1 MQGAGNGRQQV
12 DAPLAPLGVS
22 ATQES
27 DSGVPQ
33 SESEY
38 KGLDELLGKAKRGR
52 DGEKE
57 GGLTWDEESAI
68 VSYKSGDSYGLN
80 GKLSEGVPLTAYQSQ
95 LRDHLDT
102 ALEKLPVYQ
111 GTVYRHYAFDDF
123 GGREALLQFLG
134 KLSPDDPIN
143 LGGYLSV
150 SMDPNTD
157 RTGGQYTVDM
167 VIDAKTARSING
179 FGANTEREAI
189 LARNV
194 RLMPRSVERVGP
206 YKFKITAEEYANGSG
221 ELESGEL
228 AAERVRHMREGEQG
242 REDLRGISGRDP
254 VGVPAENQGTAGREG
269 YNTGLSGVSAGNRSA
284 ALDDAGMA
292 ADHAGTGAGSGA
304 GPRTREVNDGL
315 GGAVLRRILF
325 MGRRSPGSGRSSEL
339 SDGGIFCG

>member
-1 MQGAGNGRQQV
+1 MQGAGHSWQQEV
-12 DAPLAPLGVS
+12 SPLAPLGVS

-33 SESEY
+33 SENEY

-68 VSYKSGDSYGLN
+68 VSYKSGDS
-80 GKLSEGVPLTAYQSQ
+80 GKFSQ
-95 LRDHLDT
+95 
-102 ALEKLPVYQ
+102 
-111 GTVYRHYAFDDF
+111 
-123 GGREALLQFLG
+123 
-134 KLSPDDPIN
+134 DDPIN

-150 SMDPNTD
+150 SMNPNTD

-228 AAERVRHMREGEQG
+228 AAERVQHLREGEQG
-242 REDLRGISGRDP
+242 REDLRGISGRYP

-269 YNTGLSGVSAGNRSA
+269 YNAGLSGVSAGNRPA

-292 ADHAGTGAGSGA
+292 ADYAGPGAGSGA

-315 GGAVLRRILF
+315 GGAVLRRIIF
-325 MGRRSPGSGRSSEL
+325 MGRRSPGSGRSSE
-339 SDGGIFCG
+339 SPDGGIFCG

>member
-1 MQGAGNGRQQV
+1 MQGAGHSWQQEV
-12 DAPLAPLGVS
+12 SPLAPLGVS

-27 DSGVPQ
+27 DPSVPQ

-68 VSYKSGDSYGLN
+68 VSYKSGDSYGLS

-95 LRDHLDT
+95 LRDHLGT

-134 KLSPDDPIN
+134 KFSQGDPIN

-189 LARNV
+189 LPRGV
-194 RLMPRSVERVGP
+194 DLVPRSMERVGP

-221 ELESGEL
+221 ELESGKL
-228 AAERVRHMREGEQG
+228 AADRVQHMREGEQG
-242 REDLRGISGRDP
+242 GDDLHGISGRYS
-254 VGVPAENQGTAGREG
+254 VGVPEEGQGTAGREG
-269 YNTGLSGVSAGNRSA
+269 YNAGLSGVSAGNRPA

-292 ADHAGTGAGSGA
+292 ADHAGAGAGSGA
-304 GPRTREVNDGL
+304 GPRAREVNDGL

-325 MGRRSPGSGRSSEL
+325 MGGRNRGSGRSSES
-339 SDGGIFCG
+339 SDGVIFCG

>member
-1 MQGAGNGRQQV
+1 MQGAGHSWQQGV
-12 DAPLAPLGVS
+12 SLLAPLGVS

-27 DSGVPQ
+27 DSSVPQ
-33 SESEY
+33 SEGEY
-38 KGLDELLGKAKRGR
+38 KGLDELLGKEKRGR
-52 DGEKE
+52 VGEKE

-68 VSYKSGDSYGLN
+68 VSYKSGDS
-80 GKLSEGVPLTAYQSQ
+80 GK
-95 LRDHLDT
+95 
-102 ALEKLPVYQ
+102 
-111 GTVYRHYAFDDF
+111 F
-123 GGREALLQFLG
+123 
-134 KLSPDDPIN
+134 SPDDPIN

-157 RTGGQYTVDM
+157 RTGEQYTVDM

-194 RLMPRSVERVGP
+194 RLMPRSMERVGP

-221 ELESGEL
+221 EL
-228 AAERVRHMREGEQG
+228 AAERVQHLREGEQG
-242 REDLRGISGRDP
+242 REDLRGISGRYP

-269 YNTGLSGVSAGNRSA
+269 YNAGLSGVSAGNRSA

-315 GGAVLRRILF
+315 GGAVLRRIIF
-325 MGRRSPGSGRSSEL
+325 MGRRSPGSGRSSES

>member
-27 DSGVPQ
+27 ISGVPQ

-38 KGLDELLGKAKRGR
+38 KGLDELLGKAKRDR
-52 DGEKE
+52 DGEKK

-68 VSYKSGDSYGLN
+68 VNYKSGDSYGLN

-123 GGREALLQFLG
+123 GGREALLQFLR
-134 KLSPDDPIN
+134 KFSPDDPIN

-194 RLMPRSVERVGP
+194 RLMPRSMGRVGP

-221 ELESGEL
+221 EL
-228 AAERVRHMREGEQG
+228 AAERVQYLREGEQG
-242 REDLRGISGRDP
+242 REDLRGISGRYP

-269 YNTGLSGVSAGNRSA
+269 YNAGLSGVSAGNRPA

-292 ADHAGTGAGSGA
+292 AGHSGTGAGSGA

-325 MGRRSPGSGRSSEL
+325 MGGRNHGSGRSSES
-339 SDGGIFCG
+339 SDGGIFCS

>member
-1 MQGAGNGRQQV
+1 MQGAGHSWQQEV
-12 DAPLAPLGVS
+12 SPLAPLGVS

-27 DSGVPQ
+27 DSSVPQ

-38 KGLDELLGKAKRGR
+38 KGLDELLGKAKRDR
-52 DGEKE
+52 DGEKK

-68 VSYKSGDSYGLN
+68 VGYKSGDS
-80 GKLSEGVPLTAYQSQ
+80 GK
-95 LRDHLDT
+95 
-102 ALEKLPVYQ
+102 
-111 GTVYRHYAFDDF
+111 
-123 GGREALLQFLG
+123 FL
-134 KLSPDDPIN
+134 PDDPIN

-194 RLMPRSVERVGP
+194 RLMPRSMERVGP
-206 YKFKITAEEYANGSG
+206 YKFKVTAEEYANGSG
-221 ELESGEL
+221 EL
-228 AAERVRHMREGEQG
+228 AAERVRHLREGEQG
-242 REDLRGISGRDP
+242 REDLRGISGRYP

-269 YNTGLSGVSAGNRSA
+269 YNAGLSGVSADNQSA

-292 ADHAGTGAGSGA
+292 ADHAGAGAGSGA

-315 GGAVLRRILF
+315 GGAVLRRIIF
-325 MGRRSPGSGRSSEL
+325 MGRRSPGSGRSSES
-339 SDGGIFCG
+339 SDGGIFCS

>member
-1 MQGAGNGRQQV
+1 M
-12 DAPLAPLGVS
+12 
-22 ATQES
+22 
-27 DSGVPQ
+27 PQ

-38 KGLDELLGKAKRGR
+38 KGLDELLGKAKRAR
-52 DGEKE
+52 DGEKK

-80 GKLSEGVPLTAYQSQ
+80 GKLSEGVPLTAYQRQ

-134 KLSPDDPIN
+134 KFLPNKSIN

-157 RTGGQYTVDM
+157 RTSGQYTVDM

-189 LARNV
+189 LPRGV
-194 RLMPRSVERVGP
+194 GLVPRSMERVGP
-206 YKFKITAEEYANGSG
+206 YKFKITVEEGTNGSG
-221 ELESGEL
+221 KL
-228 AAERVRHMREGEQG
+228 AADRVRHLREGGQG
-242 REDLRGISGRDP
+242 REGQCAVYPDGIPWEYRRKVKGRLDERDTTPDCPEYQQETDP
-254 VGVPAENQGTAGREG
+254 QRWMTPEWRQVIQELE
-269 YNTGLSGVSAGNRSA
+269 
-284 ALDDAGMA
+284 
-292 ADHAGTGAGSGA
+292 
-304 GPRTREVNDGL
+304 REVEQDRERGK
-315 GGAVLRRILF
+315 
-325 MGRRSPGSGRSSEL
+325 
-339 SDGGIFCG
+339 

>member
-1 MQGAGNGRQQV
+1 MQGAGHSWQQEV
-12 DAPLAPLGVS
+12 SPLAPLGVS

-27 DSGVPQ
+27 DSSVPQ

-38 KGLDELLGKAKRGR
+38 KGLDELLGKAKRDR
-52 DGEKE
+52 DGEKK

-68 VSYKSGDSYGLN
+68 VGYKSGDS
-80 GKLSEGVPLTAYQSQ
+80 GK
-95 LRDHLDT
+95 
-102 ALEKLPVYQ
+102 
-111 GTVYRHYAFDDF
+111 
-123 GGREALLQFLG
+123 FL
-134 KLSPDDPIN
+134 PDDPIN

-194 RLMPRSVERVGP
+194 RLMPRSMERVGP
-206 YKFKITAEEYANGSG
+206 YKFKVTAEEYANGSG
-221 ELESGEL
+221 EL
-228 AAERVRHMREGEQG
+228 AAERVRHLREGEQG
-242 REDLRGISGRDP
+242 REDLRGISGRYP

-269 YNTGLSGVSAGNRSA
+269 YNAGLSGVSADNQSA

-292 ADHAGTGAGSGA
+292 ADHAGAGAGSGA
-304 GPRTREVNDGL
+304 GPITREVNDGL
-315 GGAVLRRILF
+315 GGAVLRRIIF
-325 MGRRSPGSGRSSEL
+325 MGRRSPGSGRSSES
-339 SDGGIFCG
+339 SDGGIFCS

>member
-1 MQGAGNGRQQV
+1 MQGAGHSWQQEV
-12 DAPLAPLGVS
+12 SPLAPLGVS

-27 DSGVPQ
+27 DSSVPQ

-38 KGLDELLGKAKRGR
+38 KGLDELLGKAKRDR
-52 DGEKE
+52 DGEKK

-68 VSYKSGDSYGLN
+68 VGYKSGDS
-80 GKLSEGVPLTAYQSQ
+80 GK
-95 LRDHLDT
+95 
-102 ALEKLPVYQ
+102 
-111 GTVYRHYAFDDF
+111 
-123 GGREALLQFLG
+123 FL
-134 KLSPDDPIN
+134 PDDPIN

-194 RLMPRSVERVGP
+194 RLMPRSMERVGP
-206 YKFKITAEEYANGSG
+206 YKFKVTAEEYANGSG
-221 ELESGEL
+221 EL
-228 AAERVRHMREGEQG
+228 AAERVRHLREGEQG
-242 REDLRGISGRDP
+242 REDLRGISGRYP

-269 YNTGLSGVSAGNRSA
+269 YNAGLSGVSADNQSA

-292 ADHAGTGAGSGA
+292 ADHAGAGAGSGA

-325 MGRRSPGSGRSSEL
+325 MGRRSPGSGRSSES
-339 SDGGIFCG
+339 SDGGIFCS

>member
-1 MQGAGNGRQQV
+1 MQGAGHSWQQEV
-12 DAPLAPLGVS
+12 SPLAPLGVS

-27 DSGVPQ
+27 DSSVPQ

-38 KGLDELLGKAKRGR
+38 KGLDELLGKAKRDR
-52 DGEKE
+52 DGEKK

-68 VSYKSGDSYGLN
+68 VGYKSGDS
-80 GKLSEGVPLTAYQSQ
+80 GK
-95 LRDHLDT
+95 
-102 ALEKLPVYQ
+102 
-111 GTVYRHYAFDDF
+111 
-123 GGREALLQFLG
+123 FL
-134 KLSPDDPIN
+134 PDDPIN

-194 RLMPRSVERVGP
+194 RLMPRSMERVGP
-206 YKFKITAEEYANGSG
+206 YKFKVTAEEYANGSG
-221 ELESGEL
+221 EL
-228 AAERVRHMREGEQG
+228 AAERVRHLREGEQG
-242 REDLRGISGRDP
+242 REDLRGISGRYP

-269 YNTGLSGVSAGNRSA
+269 YNAGLSGVSADNRSA

-292 ADHAGTGAGSGA
+292 ADHAGAGAGSGA

-325 MGRRSPGSGRSSEL
+325 MGRRSPGSGRSSES
-339 SDGGIFCG
+339 SDGGIFCS

>member
-27 DSGVPQ
+27 ISSVPQ
-33 SESEY
+33 SENEY
-38 KGLDELLGKAKRGR
+38 KGLDELLGKAKRDR
-52 DGEKE
+52 DGEKK

-80 GKLSEGVPLTAYQSQ
+80 GKLSEGVPLTAYQIQ
-95 LRDHLDT
+95 LRDHPDT

-134 KLSPDDPIN
+134 KFLPNKSIN

-167 VIDAKTARSING
+167 VIDAKTVRSING
-179 FGANTEREAI
+179 FGANTERAAI
-189 LARNV
+189 LPRGV
-194 RLMPRSVERVGP
+194 DLVPRSMERVGP
-206 YKFKITAEEYANGSG
+206 YKFKITVEESANGSG
-221 ELESGEL
+221 KL

-269 YNTGLSGVSAGNRSA
+269 YNAGLSGVSAGNRPA

-315 GGAVLRRILF
+315 GGAVLRRIIF
-325 MGRRSPGSGRSSEL
+325 MGRRSPGSGRSSES
-339 SDGGIFCG
+339 SDGGIFCS

>member
-1 MQGAGNGRQQV
+1 M
-12 DAPLAPLGVS
+12 
-22 ATQES
+22 
-27 DSGVPQ
+27 
-33 SESEY
+33 
-38 KGLDELLGKAKRGR
+38 
-52 DGEKE
+52 
-57 GGLTWDEESAI
+57 TWDEESAI

-123 GGREALLQFLG
+123 GGREALLQFLR
-134 KLSPDDPIN
+134 KFSPDDPIN

-150 SMDPNTD
+150 SMDPNAD
-157 RTGGQYTVDM
+157 RTSGQYTVDM

-221 ELESGEL
+221 ELESGKL
-228 AAERVRHMREGEQG
+228 AADRVQHMREGEQG
-242 REDLRGISGRDP
+242 REDLRGISGRYP
-254 VGVPAENQGTAGREG
+254 VGVPEEGQGAAGREG
-269 YNTGLSGVSAGNRSA
+269 YNAGLSGVSAGNRPA

-292 ADHAGTGAGSGA
+292 ADHAGAGAGSGA
-304 GPRTREVNDGL
+304 GPRAREVNDGL
-315 GGAVLRRILF
+315 GGAELRRILF
-325 MGRRSPGSGRSSEL
+325 MGGRSPGSGRSSES

>member
-1 MQGAGNGRQQV
+1 M
-12 DAPLAPLGVS
+12 
-22 ATQES
+22 
-27 DSGVPQ
+27 PQ

-68 VSYKSGDSYGLN
+68 VSYKSGDS
-80 GKLSEGVPLTAYQSQ
+80 
-95 LRDHLDT
+95 
-102 ALEKLPVYQ
+102 
-111 GTVYRHYAFDDF
+111 
-123 GGREALLQFLG
+123 G

-150 SMDPNTD
+150 SMAPNTD

-221 ELESGEL
+221 EL
-228 AAERVRHMREGEQG
+228 AAERVQHLREGEQG
-242 REDLRGISGRDP
+242 REDLRGISGRYP
-254 VGVPAENQGTAGREG
+254 VGVPEEGQGTAGREG
-269 YNTGLSGVSAGNRSA
+269 YNAGLSGVSADNQSA

-315 GGAVLRRILF
+315 GGAVLRRIIF
-325 MGRRSPGSGRSSEL
+325 MGRRSPGSGRSSES
-339 SDGGIFCG
+339 SDGGIFCS

>member
-1 MQGAGNGRQQV
+1 M
-12 DAPLAPLGVS
+12 
-22 ATQES
+22 
-27 DSGVPQ
+27 
-33 SESEY
+33 
-38 KGLDELLGKAKRGR
+38 
-52 DGEKE
+52 
-57 GGLTWDEESAI
+57 TWDEESAI

-134 KLSPDDPIN
+134 KFSPDDPIN

-150 SMDPNTD
+150 SMDPNAD
-157 RTGGQYTVDM
+157 RTSGQYTVDM

-221 ELESGEL
+221 ELESGKL
-228 AAERVRHMREGEQG
+228 AADRVQHMREGEQG
-242 REDLRGISGRDP
+242 REDLRGISGRYP
-254 VGVPAENQGTAGREG
+254 VGVPEEGQGAAGREG
-269 YNTGLSGVSAGNRSA
+269 YNAGLSGVSAGNRSA

-304 GPRTREVNDGL
+304 GPRTRKVNDGL

-325 MGRRSPGSGRSSEL
+325 MGGRSPGSGRSSES

>member
-1 MQGAGNGRQQV
+1 MQGAGHSWQQEV
-12 DAPLAPLGVS
+12 SPLAPLGVS

-57 GGLTWDEESAI
+57 GGLTWDEEAAI
-68 VSYKSGDSYGLN
+68 VSYKSGGSYGLN
-80 GKLSEGVPLTAYQSQ
+80 GKLSEGVPLTAYQIQ

-134 KLSPDDPIN
+134 KFSPDDPIN

-179 FGANTEREAI
+179 FGTNTEREAI

-221 ELESGEL
+221 EL
-228 AAERVRHMREGEQG
+228 AADRVRHLREGGQG
-242 REDLRGISGRDP
+242 REDLRGISGRYP

-269 YNTGLSGVSAGNRSA
+269 YNAGLSGVSAGNRPA

-292 ADHAGTGAGSGA
+292 AGHSGTGAGSGA

-325 MGRRSPGSGRSSEL
+325 MGGRNHGSGRSSES

>member
-1 MQGAGNGRQQV
+1 MQGAGHSWQQEV
-12 DAPLAPLGVS
+12 SPLAPLGVS

-38 KGLDELLGKAKRGR
+38 KGLDELLGKAKRDR
-52 DGEKE
+52 DGEKK

-68 VSYKSGDSYGLN
+68 VSYKSGDS
-80 GKLSEGVPLTAYQSQ
+80 GK
-95 LRDHLDT
+95 
-102 ALEKLPVYQ
+102 
-111 GTVYRHYAFDDF
+111 F
-123 GGREALLQFLG
+123 
-134 KLSPDDPIN
+134 SPDDPIN

-157 RTGGQYTVDM
+157 RTSGQYTVDM

-242 REDLRGISGRDP
+242 REDLRGISGRYP

-269 YNTGLSGVSAGNRSA
+269 YNAGLSGVSAGNRPA

-292 ADHAGTGAGSGA
+292 AGHAGTGAGSGT
-304 GPRTREVNDGL
+304 GPRAREVNDGL
-315 GGAVLRRILF
+315 GGAVLRRIIF
-325 MGRRSPGSGRSSEL
+325 MGRRSPGSGRSSES
-339 SDGGIFCG
+339 SDGGIFCS

>member
-1 MQGAGNGRQQV
+1 M
-12 DAPLAPLGVS
+12 
-22 ATQES
+22 
-27 DSGVPQ
+27 
-33 SESEY
+33 
-38 KGLDELLGKAKRGR
+38 
-52 DGEKE
+52 
-57 GGLTWDEESAI
+57 TWDEESAI

-134 KLSPDDPIN
+134 KFSPDDPIN

-150 SMDPNTD
+150 SMDPNAD
-157 RTGGQYTVDM
+157 RTSGQYTVDM

-179 FGANTEREAI
+179 FGAITEREAI

-221 ELESGEL
+221 ELESGKL
-228 AAERVRHMREGEQG
+228 AADRVQHMREGEQG
-242 REDLRGISGRDP
+242 REDLRGISGRYP

-269 YNTGLSGVSAGNRSA
+269 YNAGLSGVSADNQSA

-292 ADHAGTGAGSGA
+292 AGHAGTGAGSGT
-304 GPRTREVNDGL
+304 GPRAREVNDGL
-315 GGAVLRRILF
+315 GGAELRRILF
-325 MGRRSPGSGRSSEL
+325 MGGRSPGSGRSSES

>member
-1 MQGAGNGRQQV
+1 M
-12 DAPLAPLGVS
+12 
-22 ATQES
+22 
-27 DSGVPQ
+27 
-33 SESEY
+33 
-38 KGLDELLGKAKRGR
+38 GKEKRGR

-57 GGLTWDEESAI
+57 GGLTWNEESAI
-68 VSYKSGDSYGLN
+68 VSYKSGDS
-80 GKLSEGVPLTAYQSQ
+80 GK
-95 LRDHLDT
+95 
-102 ALEKLPVYQ
+102 
-111 GTVYRHYAFDDF
+111 F
-123 GGREALLQFLG
+123 
-134 KLSPDDPIN
+134 SPDDPIN

-189 LARNV
+189 LPRGV
-194 RLMPRSVERVGP
+194 DLVPRSMERVGP
-206 YKFKITAEEYANGSG
+206 YKFKITVEESANG
-221 ELESGEL
+221 SGEL

-242 REDLRGISGRDP
+242 REDLRGISGRYP
-254 VGVPAENQGTAGREG
+254 VGVPEEGQGAAGREG
-269 YNTGLSGVSAGNRSA
+269 YNAGLSGVSAGNRSA

-292 ADHAGTGAGSGA
+292 ADHAGPGAGSGA

>member
-52 DGEKE
+52 DGEKK

-68 VSYKSGDSYGLN
+68 VSHKSGDS
-80 GKLSEGVPLTAYQSQ
+80 GKFSQ
-95 LRDHLDT
+95 
-102 ALEKLPVYQ
+102 
-111 GTVYRHYAFDDF
+111 
-123 GGREALLQFLG
+123 
-134 KLSPDDPIN
+134 DDPIN

-194 RLMPRSVERVGP
+194 RLMPRSMERVGP

-221 ELESGEL
+221 EL
-228 AAERVRHMREGEQG
+228 AAERVRHLREGEQG
-242 REDLRGISGRDP
+242 REDLRGISGRYP

-269 YNTGLSGVSAGNRSA
+269 YNAGLSGVSAGNRPA

-292 ADHAGTGAGSGA
+292 AGHAGTGAGSGT
-304 GPRTREVNDGL
+304 GPRAREVNDGL

-325 MGRRSPGSGRSSEL
+325 MGRRSPGSGRSSES

>member
-27 DSGVPQ
+27 DSGVPL
-33 SESEY
+33 SENEY

-52 DGEKE
+52 VGEKE

-68 VSYKSGDSYGLN
+68 VSYKSGDS
-80 GKLSEGVPLTAYQSQ
+80 GK
-95 LRDHLDT
+95 
-102 ALEKLPVYQ
+102 
-111 GTVYRHYAFDDF
+111 F
-123 GGREALLQFLG
+123 
-134 KLSPDDPIN
+134 SPDDPIN

-189 LARNV
+189 LPRGGGV
-194 RLMPRSVERVGP
+194 DLVPRSMERVGP

-221 ELESGEL
+221 EL
-228 AAERVRHMREGEQG
+228 AAERVRHLREGEQG
-242 REDLRGISGRDP
+242 REDLRGISGRYP
-254 VGVPAENQGTAGREG
+254 VGVQEEGQGTAGREG
-269 YNTGLSGVSAGNRSA
+269 YNAGLSGVSADNQSA

-292 ADHAGTGAGSGA
+292 ADHAGPGAGSGA

-315 GGAVLRRILF
+315 GGAVLRRIIF
-325 MGRRSPGSGRSSEL
+325 MGRRSPGSGRSSES
-339 SDGGIFCG
+339 SDGGIFCS

>member
-1 MQGAGNGRQQV
+1 MQGAGHSWQQEV
-12 DAPLAPLGVS
+12 SPLAPLGVS

-27 DSGVPQ
+27 ISSVPP
-33 SESEY
+33 SENEY

-68 VSYKSGDSYGLN
+68 VSYKSGDS
-80 GKLSEGVPLTAYQSQ
+80 GK
-95 LRDHLDT
+95 
-102 ALEKLPVYQ
+102 
-111 GTVYRHYAFDDF
+111 F
-123 GGREALLQFLG
+123 
-134 KLSPDDPIN
+134 SPDDPIN

-157 RTGGQYTVDM
+157 RTSGQYTVDM

-189 LARNV
+189 LPRGV
-194 RLMPRSVERVGP
+194 DLVPRSMERVGP
-206 YKFKITAEEYANGSG
+206 YKFKITVEEYANGSG

-242 REDLRGISGRDP
+242 REDLRGISGRYP

-269 YNTGLSGVSAGNRSA
+269 YNAGLSGVSADNQSA

-292 ADHAGTGAGSGA
+292 AGHAGTGAGSGA

-315 GGAVLRRILF
+315 GGAVLRRIIF
-325 MGRRSPGSGRSSEL
+325 MGRRSPGSGRSSES
-339 SDGGIFCG
+339 SDGGIFCS

>member
-1 MQGAGNGRQQV
+1 M
-12 DAPLAPLGVS
+12 
-22 ATQES
+22 
-27 DSGVPQ
+27 PQ

-123 GGREALLQFLG
+123 GGREALLQFLR
-134 KLSPDDPIN
+134 KFSPDDPIN

-157 RTGGQYTVDM
+157 RTSGQYTVDM

-206 YKFKITAEEYANGSG
+206 YKFKITAEGYANG
-221 ELESGEL
+221 SGEL
-228 AAERVRHMREGEQG
+228 AAERVRYMRESEQG
-242 REDLRGISGRDP
+242 REDLRGISGRYP

-269 YNTGLSGVSAGNRSA
+269 YNAGLSGVSAGNRPA

-292 ADHAGTGAGSGA
+292 AGHSGTGAGSGA

-325 MGRRSPGSGRSSEL
+325 MGGRNHGSGRSSES
-339 SDGGIFCG
+339 SDGGIFCS

>member
-27 DSGVPQ
+27 DSSVPQ

-52 DGEKE
+52 VGEKK

-68 VSYKSGDSYGLN
+68 VSYKSGDS
-80 GKLSEGVPLTAYQSQ
+80 GKFSQ
-95 LRDHLDT
+95 
-102 ALEKLPVYQ
+102 
-111 GTVYRHYAFDDF
+111 G
-123 GGREALLQFLG
+123 
-134 KLSPDDPIN
+134 DPIN

-221 ELESGEL
+221 EL
-228 AAERVRHMREGEQG
+228 AAERVWHLRESEQG
-242 REDLRGISGRDP
+242 REDLHGISGRYP
-254 VGVPAENQGTAGREG
+254 VGVPEEGQGAAGREG
-269 YNTGLSGVSAGNRSA
+269 YNAGLSGVSAGNRPA

-292 ADHAGTGAGSGA
+292 ADHAGPGAGSGA

-315 GGAVLRRILF
+315 GGAVLRRIIF
-325 MGRRSPGSGRSSEL
+325 MGRRSPGSGRSSES
-339 SDGGIFCG
+339 SDGGIFCS

>member
-1 MQGAGNGRQQV
+1 MQGAGHSWQQEV
-12 DAPLAPLGVS
+12 SPLAPLGVS

-27 DSGVPQ
+27 DPSVPQ

-38 KGLDELLGKAKRGR
+38 KGLDDLLGKAKRGR
-52 DGEKE
+52 DGEKA

-68 VSYKSGDSYGLN
+68 VSYKSGDS
-80 GKLSEGVPLTAYQSQ
+80 GK
-95 LRDHLDT
+95 
-102 ALEKLPVYQ
+102 
-111 GTVYRHYAFDDF
+111 
-123 GGREALLQFLG
+123 FL
-134 KLSPDDPIN
+134 PDDPIN

-157 RTGGQYTVDM
+157 RTSGQYTVDM

-189 LARNV
+189 LARDV
-194 RLMPRSVERVGP
+194 RLIPRSMERVGP

-228 AAERVRHMREGEQG
+228 AADRVQHMREGEQG
-242 REDLRGISGRDP
+242 RDDLHGISGRYP
-254 VGVPAENQGTAGREG
+254 VGVPEEGQGAAGREG
-269 YNTGLSGVSAGNRSA
+269 YNAGLSGVSADNQSA

-292 ADHAGTGAGSGA
+292 ADHAGPGAGSGA

-315 GGAVLRRILF
+315 GGAVLRRIIF
-325 MGRRSPGSGRSSEL
+325 MGRRNPGSGRSSES

>member
-33 SESEY
+33 SENEY

-68 VSYKSGDSYGLN
+68 VSYKSGDS
-80 GKLSEGVPLTAYQSQ
+80 GK
-95 LRDHLDT
+95 
-102 ALEKLPVYQ
+102 
-111 GTVYRHYAFDDF
+111 F
-123 GGREALLQFLG
+123 
-134 KLSPDDPIN
+134 SPDDPIN

-157 RTGGQYTVDM
+157 RTGGQHTVDM

-189 LARNV
+189 LPRGV
-194 RLMPRSVERVGP
+194 ELVPRSMERVGP
-206 YKFKITAEEYANGSG
+206 YKFKITVEEGTNGSG
-221 ELESGEL
+221 KL
-228 AAERVRHMREGEQG
+228 AADRVQHLREGEQG
-242 REDLRGISGRDP
+242 RDDLHGISGRYP
-254 VGVPAENQGTAGREG
+254 VGVPEKGQGAAGREG

-325 MGRRSPGSGRSSEL
+325 MGGRSPGSGRSSES
-339 SDGGIFCG
+339 SDGGIFCS